1 MRDTKYKKISS
12 LLLRAD
18 VKYRRA
24 LTTIL
29 EPYQLTILQ
38 FEMMRVLNKTGQII
52 GTKFIKSNLTNP
64 DAAISK
70 SLDELATMGIVVRD
84 RAISNRRKIEV
95 ELTPLG
101 KSIIETI
108 EEKTPESMLLGELVN
123 EELEQLNQ
131 LLTKIIK
138 TLE

>member
-1 MRDTKYKKISS
+1 MSDTKYKKVSS

-18 VKYRRA
+18 VKHRRA
-24 LTTIL
+24 LNAIL
-29 EPYQLTILQ
+29 EPFQLTILQ
-38 FEMMRVLNKTGQII
+38 FEMMRVLDKTGQII

-70 SLDELATMGIVVRD
+70 SLDELSAMGIVVRD
-84 RAISNRRKIEV
+84 RAISNRRKIEI

-108 EEKTPESMLLGELVN
+108 EKQSPENILLDKLKD

-131 LLTKIIK
+131 LLSKIIK
-138 TLE
+138 TLD